1 MLAPWIVRTLHFR
14 STGCIA
20 SPACTG
26 TMVPQCCGMGGSG
39 HETSPM
45 GCSRPLKLPK
55 RQLCYVLTLIFVSS
69 VLMIDIASLW
79 KATMV
84 SNDFSTKRFQQNPHV
99 VYINAIK
106 NSVLP
111 QFRTLCGH
119 KGVHNKKIT
128 MSLQINDN
136 NNIIFFI
143 IMFTM

>member
-1 MLAPWIVRTLHFR
+1 
-14 STGCIA
+14 
-20 SPACTG
+20 
-26 TMVPQCCGMGGSG
+26 
-39 HETSPM
+39 
-45 GCSRPLKLPK
+45 
-55 RQLCYVLTLIFVSS
+55 
-69 VLMIDIASLW
+69 MIDIASLW

-111 QFRTLCGH
+111 QFCTLCGH

-136 NNIIFFI
+136 NNIIIFI